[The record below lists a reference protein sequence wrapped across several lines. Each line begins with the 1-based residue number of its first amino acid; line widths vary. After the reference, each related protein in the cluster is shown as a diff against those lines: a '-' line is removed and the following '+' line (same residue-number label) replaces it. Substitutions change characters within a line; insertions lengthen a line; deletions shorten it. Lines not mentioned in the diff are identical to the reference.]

1 MRNVYSFEFEITKR
15 ITNCHKSTTLLTNC
29 VRNFIDKEFGSN
41 YDNLIEKSYNFTS
54 MIFTGMDKLE
64 NITGCKECCNSLRYN
79 INLVHSVKTKVKNK
93 GWLCFPLDQE
103 ILQNTSKLKSHP
115 PKKV

>member
-29 VRNFIDKEFGSN
+29 VRNFIDKEFGPN
-41 YDNLIEKSYNFTS
+41 YEDLIEKSYNFTS

-64 NITGCKECCNSLRYN
+64 NITGCKECCDLIGYN

-93 GWLCFPLDQE
+93 GLLCFLLDQE
-103 ILQNTSKLKSHP
+103 ILQNVSKLN
-115 PKKV
+115 